1 MLRNTVIR
9 VVVGIFCIA
18 ILAGCSK
25 KQEPT
30 PAPAPQEQT
39 KTAAEYKAEAE
50 KEIQQ
55 ENASAELDKLEKS
68 IEEEAAKQQ

>member
-1 MLRNTVIR
+1 MSRTIIIICI
-9 VVVGIFCIA
+9 VVSLCLLGVT
-18 ILAGCSK
+18 GCAED
-25 KQEPT
+25 EPQ
-30 PAPAPQEQT
+30 A